1 MKIGEILIK
10 KGEKKKFKTGYISGV
25 IFCGKN
31 EGKTLVITA
40 GVHGCE
46 YVGIETSLRLINELN
61 PKKMSGNIYFE
72 YGRIL

>member
-40 GVHGCE
+40 GVHGRNRDFTKA
-46 YVGIETSLRLINELN
+46 Y
-61 PKKMSGNIYFE
+61 K
-72 YGRIL
+72 